1 MEAPLR
7 ACGHTAGGQGLTVTD
22 TLALTQISTENQSLT
37 SLWPTHTQVPKGLGL
52 SAWGL
57 HRKGK
62 SLLGSAL
69 SVPLLTN
76 RLELHNGPS
85 PLLTRPCSP
94 VLCCWVFSGC
104 LRVWA
109 PWECAPPTILS
120 FPSVH
125 RLWFQNRDS
134 ETHRLC
140 SQFPQK
146 ES

>member
-1 MEAPLR
+1 MWRPLSEPVATQQGGR
-7 ACGHTAGGQGLTVTD
+7 ASRSQTRWHSHKSPQRK
-22 TLALTQISTENQSLT
+22 NQSLT
-37 SLWPTHTQVPKGLGL
+37 SLWPTHPQVPKGLGL

-85 PLLTRPCSP
+85 PVLTRPCSP

-104 LRVWA
+104 LRVWT

-140 SQFPQK
+140 SQFP
-146 ES
+146 